1 MFLNLVLL
9 LILTVFILHNVAK
22 ARKYTLFSSWHNLF
36 VPLYSVVLFFITMKW
51 ETGDLQLLAVLTP
64 IALFAGWLE
73 TRDVRIRESTS
84 RKTGKRIYEMRRGI
98 PYTAGWT
105 LTVVLGIAI
114 HAWQAHAQILD
125 MFSEAI
131 WDNILEEINPLSL
144 FTTTHTWYIWFLS
157 GVSSIVF
164 LVILRIKAR
173 TMSIEHIHSEELPI

>member
-1 MFLNLVLL
+1 MC
-9 LILTVFILHNVAK
+9 
-22 ARKYTLFSSWHNLF
+22 S
-36 VPLYSVVLFFITMKW
+36 
-51 ETGDLQLLAVLTP
+51 G
-64 IALFAGWLE
+64 
-73 TRDVRIRESTS
+73 
-84 RKTGKRIYEMRRGI
+84 RRGSAT
-98 PYTAGWT
+98 PWCSPP
-105 LTVVLGIAI
+105 

-144 FTTTHTWYIWFLS
+144 FTTTHAWYIWFLS

>member
-1 MFLNLVLL
+1 
-9 LILTVFILHNVAK
+9 
-22 ARKYTLFSSWHNLF
+22 
-36 VPLYSVVLFFITMKW
+36 MKW

-73 TRDVRIRESTS
+73 TREVRIRESTS

-98 PYTAGWT
+98 PYAAGWT
-105 LTVVLGIAI
+105 LTFVLGIAI